1 MNKPSK
7 RTSQN
12 LNDLELLAASDNRS
26 VQYEDDLLEEVL
38 EELGLLPLPE
48 ASEDEPVPL
57 GDRVFL
63 TSAIPLEKNDKIR
76 ILKEFIRITKQDVQS
91 FITIVDPSLIIG
103 LRIQSERFYYDLSG
117 QNMLHQIKE
126 EIKNIQKEEVIE

>member
-48 ASEDEPVPL
+48 TSEDEPVPL

-76 ILKEFIRITKQDVQS
+76 ILKEFIRITKQNIQS

-103 LRIQSERFYYDLSG
+103 LLIQSERFYYDLSG

-126 EIKNIQKEEVIE
+126 EIKNIQTEEVIE

>member
-48 ASEDEPVPL
+48 TSEDEPVPL

-76 ILKEFIRITKQDVQS
+76 ILKEFIRITKQNIQS

-126 EIKNIQKEEVIE
+126 EIKNIQTEEVIE

>member
-48 ASEDEPVPL
+48 TSEDEPIPL

-76 ILKEFIRITKQDVQS
+76 ILKEFIRITKQNIQS

-126 EIKNIQKEEVIE
+126 EIKNIQTEEVIE

>member
-63 TSAIPLEKNDKIR
+63 TSAIPLEKSDKIR
-76 ILKEFIRITKQDVQS
+76 ILKEFIRITKQNIQS

-126 EIKNIQKEEVIE
+126 EIKNIQTEEVIE

>member
-76 ILKEFIRITKQDVQS
+76 ILKEFIRITKQDIQS

-126 EIKNIQKEEVIE
+126 EIKNIQTEEVIE

>member
-76 ILKEFIRITKQDVQS
+76 ILKEFIRITKQNIQS

-126 EIKNIQKEEVIE
+126 EIKNIQTEEVIE

>member
-48 ASEDEPVPL
+48 TSEDEPVPL

-126 EIKNIQKEEVIE
+126 EIKNIQTEEVIE

>member
-126 EIKNIQKEEVIE
+126 EIKNIQTEEVIE

>member
-48 ASEDEPVPL
+48 TSEDEPVPL

-76 ILKEFIRITKQDVQS
+76 ILKEFIRITKQDIQS

-126 EIKNIQKEEVIE
+126 EIKNIQTEEVIE